1 MVERLG
7 TAAIASWA
15 DRDRL
20 ARLSDRLAVA
30 VAVSLPWS
38 TTATG
43 ILVPLWALAL
53 LPTLDLATVR
63 RTLASPAAGLPVV
76 LWLLGLL
83 GMLWSDV
90 DFVEKFTALKSFH
103 KLLAIPL
110 LLIQFRRSDKGSW
123 VLGGFLASC
132 IVVLI
137 ASWLNLLWPALSTR
151 GWRMGIPV
159 KDYIVQSGE
168 FLICAFALTHL
179 AFDAWRTER
188 RGPALALAALALVF
202 LANIVFVATGRS
214 SLVAFAALVVIIGLQ
229 RFGWRGAL
237 GIVAAGVVLASVAW
251 TSSAY
256 LRERVIGAV
265 DEIQQ
270 YQTADADTSAGYRLE
285 FWKKCIEFT
294 AAAPFLGHGTGSI
307 NEQFRRAATGASG
320 ASAAV
325 TGNPHNMTL
334 EISVQF
340 GLVGVVV
347 LYAMWAAHLMLFRG
361 RGLAAWIGL
370 GVVVQDIVGSL
381 FLSHLFDFTTG
392 WIYVFGVGVLGGMVL
407 GAERPQSRREP
418 DLHAAGG
425 VGPRTPVMNSS

>member
-137 ASWLNLLWPALSTR
+137 ASWLNLLWPAL
-151 GWRMGIPV
+151 
-159 KDYIVQSGE
+159 
-168 FLICAFALTHL
+168 
-179 AFDAWRTER
+179 
-188 RGPALALAALALVF
+188 ALAALALVF

-256 LRERVIGAV
+256 LRERVIGVV

-270 YQTADADTSAGYRLE
+270 YQTVDAETSAGYRLE

-392 WIYVFGVGVLGGMVL
+392 WIYVFGVGVLGAMVL
-407 GAERPQSRREP
+407 GAEGPPMRQ
-418 DLHAAGG
+418 GG
-425 VGPRTPVMNSS
+425 AGPRTPVMNRSRPAAGG

>member
-15 DRDRL
+15 DRGRL

-43 ILVPLWALAL
+43 ILVPLWTLAL
-53 LPTLDLATVR
+53 LPTPDLATVR
-63 RTLASPAAGLPVV
+63 RTPASPAAGLPVV
-76 LWLLGLL
+76 LWVLGLV

-188 RGPALALAALALVF
+188 RGLALALAALALVF

-229 RFGWRGAL
+229 RFGWRGTL
-237 GIVAAGVVLASVAW
+237 

-256 LRERVIGAV
+256 LRERVIGVV

-270 YQTADADTSAGYRLE
+270 YQTVDAETSAGYRLE

-392 WIYVFGVGVLGGMVL
+392 WIYAFGVGVLGAMVL
-407 GAERPQSRREP
+407 GAEGPQPRREP
-418 DLHAAGG
+418 DPHAAGWRRPANAG
-425 VGPRTPVMNSS
+425 NE